1 MSLFLKYA
9 LLPPELPD
17 PDRTQFPFTI
27 PALRTFRR
35 MDFTAPVTI
44 LIGENGIGKSTLL
57 EAIAVSYG
65 FSAEGGSLNHQF
77 RTKDTHSPLH
87 ELLFCNLYP
96 KPKYGFFLRAESL
109 YNFFSFEDQ
118 LVAET
123 GRPGIFSRMHRF
135 SHGESFMEVMGR
147 LPKQGLYLMDE
158 PEAALSP
165 SRQLQFLVR
174 LHEHVLANGSQFVIC
189 THSPILMAYPGAD
202 LHEITEEGIR
212 PVEYDE
218 TDHVRLTRDFLKA
231 PGAFL
236 KRLLRNQTADEI

>member
-9 LLPPELPD
+9 HLPPELPD

-27 PALRTFRR
+27 AALRSFQQ

-44 LIGENGIGKSTLL
+44 LMGENGVGKSTLL

-87 ELLFCNLYP
+87 ELL
-96 KPKYGFFLRAESL
+96 
-109 YNFFSFEDQ
+109 EDQ

-123 GRPGIFSRMHRF
+123 GRPGIFSHMHRF

-189 THSPILMAYPGAD
+189 THSPILMSYPGAD

-236 KRLLRNQTADEI
+236 KRLLRDQSADEI